1 MGKRRRNFGVFVPVG
16 LSVSMRSSS
25 SCTFRLKSIVCA
37 QRSHPCS
44 LTSDTKPGGRSS
56 ACPGE
61 TAVSRLPRR
70 HHRIATDGFW
80 TSRVFCFVL
89 WVVSL
94 KKNCFHVSFSHALP
108 QETCKAMPLLCPES
122 NFSLHFAVYGGSNSN
137 KKMGARLRVLC
148 TDVNDSL

>member
-94 KKNCFHVSFSHALP
+94 KKIVFTFIFRMLFPKKLARQCLSCARKTTFRFTSPCTADQTVTKNGRQITSFVHR
-108 QETCKAMPLLCPES
+108 CK
-122 NFSLHFAVYGGSNSN
+122 
-137 KKMGARLRVLC
+137 
-148 TDVNDSL
+148 

>member
-80 TSRVFCFVL
+80 TSRVFLLRFVG
-89 WVVSL
+89 SFSE
-94 KKNCFHVSFSHALP
+94 KNCFHVSFSHALP
-108 QETCKAMPLLCPES
+108 QETCKAMSLLCPEN

-137 KKMGARLRVLC
+137 KKWAPDYEFCAPM
-148 TDVNDSL
+148 

>member
-80 TSRVFCFVL
+80 TSRVFSFVL
-89 WVVSL
+89 WVVFLAKTVCTVLFCMLYPRKLAGKCFSCAQ
-94 KKNCFHVSFSHALP
+94 KTTFPFTSPCTAVQTATKNGRQITSFLHR
-108 QETCKAMPLLCPES
+108 CK
-122 NFSLHFAVYGGSNSN
+122 
-137 KKMGARLRVLC
+137 
-148 TDVNDSL
+148 

>member
-16 LSVSMRSSS
+16 LSVPMRSSS

-37 QRSHPCS
+37 QRSRPCS

-94 KKNCFHVSFSHALP
+94 KKLFSRFFFACSSPRNLQGNASPVPRKQLFASLRRVRRIKQQQKNGRQITSFVHR
-108 QETCKAMPLLCPES
+108 CK
-122 NFSLHFAVYGGSNSN
+122 
-137 KKMGARLRVLC
+137 
-148 TDVNDSL
+148 